1 MPGNNQSTKHYHYD
15 DEFKVQAVEMSLTDG
30 FQVKQVADSLGVHPV
45 LLSRWR
51 KEYREGKFETG
62 KRQVKRLVDASQKP
76 GKIASLEREVV
87 RLRQEN
93 EILKKWQRFLAEQKA
108 NGSSS

>member
-45 LLSRWR
+45 LLSR
-51 KEYREGKFETG
+51 
-62 KRQVKRLVDASQKP
+62 
-76 GKIASLEREVV
+76 
-87 RLRQEN
+87 
-93 EILKKWQRFLAEQKA
+93 
-108 NGSSS
+108 